1 MPLEQKGMF
10 VCAEAGSC
18 TDCSPRLHEFIQEM
32 NREVLSQYDL
42 ITVGELNHVNVDQM
56 LRFSH
61 PDRREIQM
69 GFTFEHVN
77 LGRGGIDRALVE
89 PHKLSD
95 LKKVLANWQT
105 IRDRGGWHALYLENH
120 DQVSTVHHFDF
131 VWPILMGQASKHI
144 HLWERLTRVARSVW
158 ADTCDDAYNFVWD
171 ALHSSRSGD
180 RNDQST

>member
-1 MPLEQKGMF
+1 MLLEQKGGF
-10 VCAEAGSC
+10 VSATQRTC

-56 LRFSH
+56 LQYSH

-77 LGRGGIDRALVE
+77 LGRGGIDSALVE

-95 LKKVLANWQT
+95 FKKVLANWQT
-105 IRDRGGWHALYLENH
+105 IRDRGAWHALYLENH
-120 DQVSTVHHFDF
+120 DQVNDLNLFD
-131 VWPILMGQASKHI
+131 VQG
-144 HLWERLTRVARSVW
+144 
-158 ADTCDDAYNFVWD
+158 
-171 ALHSSRSGD
+171 
-180 RNDQST
+180 